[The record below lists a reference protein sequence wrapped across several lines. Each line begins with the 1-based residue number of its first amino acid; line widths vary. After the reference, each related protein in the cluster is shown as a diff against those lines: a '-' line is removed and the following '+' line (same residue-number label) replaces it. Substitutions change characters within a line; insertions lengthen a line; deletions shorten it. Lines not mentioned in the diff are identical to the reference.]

1 MQRNKRS
8 GNIRFNWFSVFNLLF
23 GLIIWFSLARLG
35 RITFK
40 SVTTLCLAA
49 ITIFLLRASFDLLL
63 ALFGQKD
70 PAELRFKN
78 AKHCGWFRSLNSDG
92 WGVLAPLYCLFVVK
106 TFFVVA
112 IAKLEW
118 FSIADVS
125 GSWTLLVVLT
135 SIAFEQYWYFYN
147 DFPPHE

>member
-8 GNIRFNWFSVFNLLF
+8 GSIKFNWFSVFNLLF
-23 GLIIWFSLARLG
+23 GLIVWFSLARLG

-49 ITIFLLRASFDLLL
+49 ITIFLLRALFDLLL

-78 AKHCGWFRSLNSDG
+78 AKHCGWLRGINSDG

-112 IAKLEW
+112 ITKLEW
-118 FSIADVS
+118 FSITDIS
-125 GSWTLLVVLT
+125 DSWMFLVIST

-147 DFPPHE
+147 DFSPHE

>member
-1 MQRNKRS
+1 MQKNKRS
-8 GNIRFNWFSVFNLLF
+8 GNIKFNWFSVFNLLF
-23 GLIIWFSLARLG
+23 GLIIWFSLAGLG
-35 RITFK
+35 WITFK
-40 SVTTLCLAA
+40 SVTTLFITA
-49 ITIFLLRASFDLLL
+49 ITIFLLRALFDLLL

-78 AKHCGWFRSLNSDG
+78 AKHCGWFGGINSDG

-112 IAKLEW
+112 IIKLEW
-118 FSIADVS
+118 FSITDIS
-125 GSWTLLVVLT
+125 GSWTFLVVLT

-147 DFPPHE
+147 DFSPHE

>member
-1 MQRNKRS
+1 MQKNKRF
-8 GNIRFNWFSVFNLLF
+8 GIIKFNWFSVFNLLF
-23 GLIIWFSLARLG
+23 GLIIWFSLAGLG

-40 SVTTLCLAA
+40 SVTTLYLAA
-49 ITIFLLRASFDLLL
+49 ITIFLLRAPFDLLL
-63 ALFGQKD
+63 AFFRQKD

-78 AKHCGWFRSLNSDG
+78 AKHCGWFRSFNNDG

-112 IAKLEW
+112 ITKLEW
-118 FSIADVS
+118 FSITDLS
-125 GSWTLLVVLT
+125 ESWMFLVILT

-147 DFPPHE
+147 DFSPHE